1 MEQLLVTFSLRF
13 KYDRGTSAASY
24 ALRNIAVG
32 YLYGC
37 LPLSWTRLITSRR
50 NNIFFFTLKEVC
62 AFKLPFYLRAGYYP
76 IQCSKFLYP
85 IPILQVILR
94 QSDKAEYQDSGDEKI
109 LKLLFNYFESEEE
122 GVSNVETKRLGKI
135 ALIEPEKLVTA
146 LKVSD

>member
-1 MEQLLVTFSLRF
+1 MEQSLVTFSLRF
-13 KYDRGTSAASY
+13 EYDRGTSAASY

-32 YLYGC
+32 YLYEC
-37 LPLSWTRLITSRR
+37 LL
-50 NNIFFFTLKEVC
+50 LKEVC
-62 AFKLPFYLRAGYYP
+62 AFKSPFYLRAGYYP
-76 IQCSKFLYP
+76 IQCFKFLYP

-109 LKLLFNYFESEEE
+109 LKLPFNHFESEEE